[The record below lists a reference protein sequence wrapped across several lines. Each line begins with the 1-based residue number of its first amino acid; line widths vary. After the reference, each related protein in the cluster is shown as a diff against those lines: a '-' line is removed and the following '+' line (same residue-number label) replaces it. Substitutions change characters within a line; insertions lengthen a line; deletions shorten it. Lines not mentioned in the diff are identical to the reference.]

1 MKKKCTLDNLQ
12 TSDKTD
18 MQENAVMREE
28 PRSNTKPRKIIK
40 KGVKRPLRSI
50 SMEILNKRMAEHN
63 KRMEVIDKKK
73 ERLQKIKDRYEEE
86 IKWKQKEEATA

>member
-1 MKKKCTLDNLQ
+1 MVDN
-12 TSDKTD
+12 TET
-18 MQENAVMREE
+18 A
-28 PRSNTKPRKIIK
+28 NTTTQKKIIK

-50 SMEILNKRMAEHN
+50 CLEILTKRMEDHK

-86 IKWKQKEEATA
+86 IMWKEKEAAETQ